1 MNMFSL
7 LRLAG
12 ALLATATA
20 LAGAEATAIVE
31 RPAPTRPAPALRPGY
46 DIAQV
51 LNAIIADQLAAQNR
65 PDQSNPYRVPRPRPD
80 REQLTIAPPR
90 AG

>member
-7 LRLAG
+7 MRLAG
-12 ALLATATA
+12 ALLVAATAFG
-20 LAGAEATAIVE
+20 GAEASAIVE
-31 RPAPTRPAPALRPGY
+31 RPAPTRPAPAERPGY
-46 DIAQV
+46 DLAQV

-80 REQLTIAPPR
+80 REQLTISAPR